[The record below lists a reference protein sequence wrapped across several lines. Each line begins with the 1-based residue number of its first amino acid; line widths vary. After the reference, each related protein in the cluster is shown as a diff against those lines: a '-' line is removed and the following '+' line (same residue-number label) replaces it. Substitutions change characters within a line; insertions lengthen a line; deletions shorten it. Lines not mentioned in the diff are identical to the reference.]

1 MLEKLGIFGWPTKDE
16 NLLFASILTG
26 DPVLLIGDAGCAK
39 TATIN
44 NLAKALGLNFVAYDA
59 SKSLFEDVLGFP
71 NPASLKNGKMEYI
84 QSPITIW
91 DKEFVL
97 IDELNRSAREM
108 QSKWLEIIRSRQIM
122 GMPTKVTWIAAA
134 MNPMTYSATNS
145 LDEALIERFAIFI
158 YPPDILSMDDNHV
171 CNISR
176 NVNRDDA
183 PALSKWGYSA
193 ENISKNIERD
203 VTFDQLMTE
212 AAIYYSGIYKETTHL
227 PQFLARFAKTLNK
240 ETKDKLKLNGRR
252 IGFIS
257 RAIIANRAIE
267 LAKNKLLGT
276 PLKSLPESVLYTI
289 KSSIPLGLSDSALSK
304 QDIEHSIESTFRLL
318 EAYFTN
324 KFDIKMLDIIYE
336 LFTTRDILRKAK
348 ILFTEPV
355 GEFAK
360 AKAWNEIITSGDAV
374 SKSLIAYVA
383 LTIESCK
390 PNTLPREFIKQMTDI
405 INFDALTQIKINNI
419 DESVYSFRDDI
430 IKLFDE
436 KNLLKKAIL
445 VVKFNEQNKH
455 MTVASITETKNNIE
469 GEVEKLYGE
478 LTGAS
483 RQDNAKTN

>member
-1 MLEKLGIFGWPTKDE
+1 MLEKLGIYGWPSRDE

-39 TATIN
+39 TAVIN
-44 NLAKALGLNFVAYDA
+44 NISKALGLNFVAYDA

-122 GMPTKVTWIAAA
+122 GMPTSVKWIAAA

-158 YPPDILSMDDNHV
+158 YPPDILSMDDSHV

-176 NVNRDDA
+176 NINRDDA
-183 PALSKWGYSA
+183 PALSNWGHTHNSIA
-193 ENISKNIERD
+193 NNVGRD
-203 VTFDQLMTE
+203 TKFDELMKE
-212 AAIYYSGIYKETTHL
+212 AAIYYSGIYKETEHL

-267 LAKNKLLGT
+267 LAKNKLFGS
-276 PLKSLPESVLYTI
+276 PLKPLTDSVLYTI

-304 QDIEHSIESTFRLL
+304 NDIEHSIESTFRLL

-324 KFDIKMLDIIYE
+324 KYDIKMLDIIYE
-336 LFTTRDILRKAK
+336 LFTTRDLLRKAK
-348 ILFTEPV
+348 ILFTEPI

-360 AKAWNEIITSGDAV
+360 AKAWNDVISSTDTV

-390 PNTLPREFIKQMTDI
+390 PGTLPREFIKQMTDM
-405 INFDALTQIKINNI
+405 INFDALTKISIKNI
-419 DESVYSFRDDI
+419 SEDVYDFRDDI
-430 IKLFDE
+430 VKLFDE
-436 KNLLKKAIL
+436 KNLLKKAIM
-445 VVKFNEQNKH
+445 VVKFNQNNKQ
-455 MTVASITETKNNIE
+455 MTIASMTETKNNIE

-478 LTGAS
+478 LVGAS
-483 RQDNAKTN
+483 R